1 MLKTPVPPERPLV
14 PAGLVGQEKKGFPR
28 WWAIAGAGLVL
39 VGVGVWGYR
48 QRPQRRLDI
57 DTLTVPVTAR
67 DLSVRVA
74 ASGRVEPVQR
84 VNLSPKVSG
93 QLVALY
99 VDQGDVV
106 RQGQVIARMDDRAL
120 QAQQQQALANL
131 VQAQARL
138 QELQR
143 GNRPEEIAQGRA
155 QVAAARSRYEL
166 ARQRRQRNEELWAQ
180 GAIAQDTLDAAIT
193 EEATAAA
200 ALQEAQRRLDVLKA
214 GPRAEAIAQARAQ
227 VAAAQAQLR
236 SLQVQLAD
244 TVIRAPF
251 SGVITQK
258 YASVGAFV
266 TPSSFTSAT
275 SSATSSSIVALAST
289 LEVIARVAETDISRI
304 RVGQRVEIQADA
316 YPGETFRGQVHLV
329 APEAVVEQNV
339 TFFEVRVRLRTGQD
353 RLRAGMNVDV
363 VFVGETLPRALTV
376 PTAAVVTERGKT
388 GVLVPDAQ
396 GKPKFQ
402 PVVLGV
408 TLNEYTQVL
417 RGLRAGERVFVD
429 LPKGV
434 IPNR

>member
-1 MLKTPVPPERPLV
+1 M
-14 PAGLVGQEKKGFPR
+14 PR
-28 WWAIAGAGLVL
+28 WWVGLGVGVL
-39 VGVGVWGYR
+39 LVVGVWGYR
-48 QRPQRRLDI
+48 QRPPKSLDI
-57 DTLTVPVTAR
+57 STLTVPVMVR
-67 DLSVRVA
+67 DLTVRVT

-93 QLVALY
+93 RLAALY
-99 VDQGDVV
+99 VEQGDVV
-106 RQGQVIARMDDRAL
+106 RQGQVIARMDDRELRAR
-120 QAQQQQALANL
+120 QQEALANL
-131 VQAQARL
+131 AQAQARL

-166 ARQRRQRNEELWAQ
+166 ARQRRQRNEELLAQ
-180 GAIAQDTLDAAIT
+180 GAIAQDTLDAALT

-200 ALQEAQRRLDVLKA
+200 ALQEAERRLAVLVA
-214 GPRAEAIAQARAQ
+214 GTRAEAIAQAQAQ
-227 VAAAQAQLR
+227 VAAARAQLR
-236 SLQVQLAD
+236 AMQIQLAD

-275 SSATSSSIVALAST
+275 SSATSSSIVALASR

-304 RVGQRVEIQADA
+304 RAGQRVEIQADA
-316 YPGETFRGQVHLV
+316 YPGETFRGRVHLI

-339 TFFEVRVRLRTGQD
+339 TFFEVRVQLLSGQD
-353 RLRAGMNVDV
+353 RLRAGMNVDA
-363 VFVGETLPRALTV
+363 VFVGETLPKTLTV

-408 TLNEYTQVL
+408 TLNEYTQVVQ
-417 RGLRAGERVFVD
+417 GLRAGERVFVD
-429 LPKGV
+429 LPKGIV
-434 IPNR
+434 PGR